1 MVIKLSGY
9 DIAEDNVELSEG
21 ELVPELIKY
30 LKLVDAN
37 ALVIGALS
45 RNVLER
51 AIVGN
56 TAEKI
61 LEDCPCDVLV
71 LKP

>member
-1 MVIKLSGY
+1 MAEHGL
-9 DIAEDNVELSEG
+9 AEDKLELSRG
-21 ELVPELIKY
+21 ELAPDLVRY
-30 LKLVDAN
+30 LKSSNAN
-37 ALVIGALS
+37 LLVIGALS
-45 RNVLER
+45 RNFLER

-71 LKP
+71 MKAG